1 MSGLSWRAAALAWLV
16 CSFLPGDLQAQG
28 GFRIRGQVFLPSGQ
42 PVTAVTRVV
51 LMSED
56 PRRSPEYYF
65 TDSKGWFY
73 FQGLSANVWYRVV
86 VETDDKTYA
95 TTEVPFLGSQGSV
108 SVHLRPLDQPKMQA
122 RPPTASVS
130 ANQLGH
136 QPPKEAVKAYEQ
148 ALQAINQRQ
157 REQAKES
164 LRRAI
169 ALDPDYVNAYNDLA
183 VIHMGEK
190 NYAEAESLLRR
201 ALVSDPKFIHS
212 LLNLGTTLNHLQKYS
227 EAISPLREAL
237 RLEPGLVAAHLH
249 LGIALVETDQ
259 FKEAEQ
265 ELTRAG
271 KSPDVSMA
279 MVQLYLG
286 KLYARTGDF
295 EKSISAFNAY
305 LQKAPNAPNAAEVR
319 ALIDR
324 IKKAMAERQ

>member
-1 MSGLSWRAAALAWLV
+1 MAWLV

-42 PVTAVTRVV
+42 PVAAVTRVI

-56 PRRSPEYYF
+56 PRRNPEYYF

-86 VETDDKTYA
+86 VETDEKTYA
-95 TTEVPFLGSQGSV
+95 TTDVSFLGSQGSV
-108 SVHLRPLDQPKMQA
+108 SVHLRPLDEPKSQA
-122 RPPTASVS
+122 HSPTVS
-130 ANQLGH
+130 ANQLAH
-136 QPPKEAVKAYEQ
+136 QPPKEALKAYEQ

-190 NYAEAESLLRR
+190 KYLEAEALLRR
-201 ALVSDPKFIHS
+201 ALASDPKFIHS
-212 LLNLGTTLNHLQKYS
+212 LLNLGITLNHLQKYTD
-227 EAISPLREAL
+227 AILSLREAL
-237 RLEPGLVAAHLH
+237 RLEPGLVAARLH
-249 LGIALVETDQ
+249 LGIALVEIDQ
-259 FKEAEQ
+259 LKEAEQ
-265 ELTRAG
+265 ELLRAS
-271 KSPDVSMA
+271 KSTGADEA
-279 MVQLYLG
+279 TTQLYIG
-286 KLYARTGDF
+286 KLYARTGEF
-295 EKSISAFNAY
+295 EKSVTALNAY
-305 LQKAPNAPNAAEVR
+305 LLKVPNAPNAPEVR

-324 IKKAMAERQ
+324 MQKELAARK